1 MIYMLISHIKYMD
14 SEENLLIG
22 TSKLIITHELVFS
35 HDSDDNYIQRKIN
48 HYIEQGFELS
58 EKFINDSGC
67 TTVKLS
73 LTEIS

>member
-1 MIYMLISHIKYMD
+1 MLIKHIKYMN
-14 SEENLLIG
+14 SEENILLGI
-22 TSKLIITHELVFS
+22 SKLIITYELVFS

-48 HYIEQGFELS
+48 HYTEQGFELN

-67 TTVKLS
+67 MTVKLS